1 MEILFLHRAI
11 SKHYIRDEA
20 NDKDNQGQE
29 AFVDLYQFK
38 VSQYKHLVF

>member
-20 NDKDNQGQE
+20 NDKDNQGQQE
-29 AFVDLYQFK
+29 AFVDLYQF
-38 VSQYKHLVF
+38 